1 VLLGTWQHARRACV
15 HHADEREP
23 MTANVVYLLAGLSL
37 LIAVVLPNATSR
49 LALSPP
55 IVLVLSGALIGL
67 LPMPGGASASPV
79 DNHAFTEHLTEF
91 CVLVALMGVGLALDR
106 PLDLRRWVAWK
117 RWDVTWRLL
126 GIAMPLCIAGVALL
140 GWWAMGLAPAAAL
153 LLGAV
158 LAPTD
163 PVLASDVQV
172 GGPTTLDEDEEEEE
186 IDERDEVRFALTS
199 EAGLNDGLA
208 FPFVYAAIFLV
219 SVGGVEEWGLRWVA
233 WELVGKVVI
242 GVVVGLVVGW
252 LLAKAAFRSRFRSL
266 RLAETG
272 EPLLALAA
280 VLVSYGA
287 AQLAHGYGFLAVFTC
302 AMTLRSMERG
312 HDYHEHMHQVIERL
326 ERLLTLTV
334 LLLLGIALTNGL
346 LGHLTWQ
353 GALVGV
359 ALIFVIRPAAGLL
372 ALRIGRGPD
381 RVGDRAL
388 GAREQLATAFFGVRG
403 VGSLFYLAYATGEAT
418 FGNVEDLWATVAFT
432 VTLSVLWHGV
442 TATPAMRWLENAR
455 SASAEAVAERRPG

>member
-1 VLLGTWQHARRACV
+1 
-15 HHADEREP
+15 
-23 MTANVVYLLAGLSL
+23 
-37 LIAVVLPNATSR
+37 
-49 LALSPP
+49 
-55 IVLVLSGALIGL
+55 
-67 LPMPGGASASPV
+67 
-79 DNHAFTEHLTEF
+79 
-91 CVLVALMGVGLALDR
+91 
-106 PLDLRRWVAWK
+106 
-117 RWDVTWRLL
+117 VTWRLL
-126 GIAMPLCIAGVALL
+126 GIAMPLCIAGVATL

-172 GGPTTLDEDEEEEE
+172 GGPTTLGEDGADDE

-208 FPFVYAAIFLV
+208 FPFVYAAIFLATL
-219 SVGGVEEWGLRWVA
+219 GGVGEWGLRWLA
-233 WELVGKVVI
+233 WELVGKVVV
-242 GVVVGLVVGW
+242 GVLVGLAVGW
-252 LLAKAAFRSRFRSL
+252 LLAKAAFRSRVPSL

-280 VLVSYGA
+280 VLLSYGA

-312 HDYHEHMHQVIERL
+312 HDYHVHMHQVIERL
-326 ERLLTLTV
+326 ERLLTLAV

-353 GALVGV
+353 GALVGT
-359 ALIFVIRPAAGLL
+359 ALILVLRPLSGVV

-388 GAREQLATAFFGVRG
+388 GPREQLATAFFGVRG
-403 VGSLFYLAYATGEAT
+403 VGSLFYLTFAVGEAE
-418 FGNVEDLWATVAFT
+418 FGQHELLWATVAFT
-432 VTLSVLWHGV
+432 VTLSVLLHGV
-442 TATPAMRWLENAR
+442 TATPVMQWLED
-455 SASAEAVAERRPG
+455 RRVS

>member
-1 VLLGTWQHARRACV
+1 
-15 HHADEREP
+15 
-23 MTANVVYLLAGLSL
+23 MTGDVVYLLAGLSL
-37 LIAVVLPNATSR
+37 LVAVVLPNATSR

-55 IVLVLSGALIGL
+55 IVLVLAGALIGL
-67 LPMPGGASASPV
+67 LPMPGGTSMSPI

-106 PLDLRRWVAWK
+106 PLDLRSWTTWK

-126 GIAMPLCIAGVALL
+126 GLAMPLSIAAVALL
-140 GWWAMGLAPAAAL
+140 GWWAMGLAPAGAL

-172 GGPTTLDEDEEEEE
+172 GGPTTLDEDEDDDD

-208 FPFVYAAIFLV
+208 YPFVYAAIFLA
-219 SVGGVEEWGLRWVA
+219 SVGGVEQWGLRWLA

-242 GVVVGLVVGW
+242 GVAVGLVVGW
-252 LLAKAAFRSRFRSL
+252 VLAKAAFRSPFPSL

-287 AQLAHGYGFLAVFTC
+287 AELAHGYGFLAVFTC
-302 AMTLRSMERG
+302 AMTVRSMERG
-312 HDYHEHMHQVIERL
+312 HDYHEHMHQVVERL
-326 ERLLTLTV
+326 ERLLTLAV
-334 LLLLGIALTNGL
+334 LLLLGVALTNGL
-346 LGHLTWQ
+346 LAHLTWQ

-359 ALIFVIRPAAGLL
+359 ALIFVIRPLSGLV

-388 GAREQLATAFFGVRG
+388 GPREQLATAFFGVRG
-403 VGSLFYLAYATGEAT
+403 VSSLFYVAYATGETT
-418 FGNVEDLWATVAFT
+418 FGDLEQLWATVAFT
-432 VTLSVLWHGV
+432 ITLSVLWHGI
-442 TATPAMRWLENAR
+442 TATPAMRWLERER
-455 SASAEAVAERRPG
+455 SR

>member
-1 VLLGTWQHARRACV
+1 
-15 HHADEREP
+15 
-23 MTANVVYLLAGLSL
+23 MTANAVYLLAGLAL
-37 LIAVVLPNATSR
+37 LIAVVLPTATSR

-55 IVLVLSGALIGL
+55 IVLVVAGALIGL
-67 LPMPGGASASPV
+67 LPMPGGTSASPL
-79 DNHAFTEHLTEF
+79 DNHDFTEHLTEF

-106 PLDLRRWVAWK
+106 PLDLRRWVTWK

-172 GGPTTLDEDEEEEE
+172 GGPTALGEDGADDE

-208 FPFVYAAIFLV
+208 FPFVYAAIFLATL
-219 SVGGVEEWGLRWVA
+219 GGVGEWGLRWLA
-233 WELVGKVVI
+233 WELVGKVVV
-242 GVVVGLVVGW
+242 GVLVGLAVGW
-252 LLAKAAFRSRFRSL
+252 LLAKAAFRSRVPSL

-280 VLVSYGA
+280 VLLSYGA

-312 HDYHEHMHQVIERL
+312 HDYHVHMHQVIERL
-326 ERLLTLTV
+326 ERLLTLAV

-353 GALVGV
+353 GALVGT
-359 ALIFVIRPAAGLL
+359 ALILVLRPLSGVV

-388 GAREQLATAFFGVRG
+388 GPREQLATAFFGVRG
-403 VGSLFYLAYATGEAT
+403 VGSLFYLTFAVGEAE
-418 FGNVEDLWATVAFT
+418 FGQHELLWATVAFT
-432 VTLSVLWHGV
+432 VTLSVLLHGV
-442 TATPAMRWLENAR
+442 TATPVMQWLED
-455 SASAEAVAERRPG
+455 RRVS

>member
-1 VLLGTWQHARRACV
+1 
-15 HHADEREP
+15 
-23 MTANVVYLLAGLSL
+23 MTANLVYLLAGCAL
-37 LIAVVLPNATSR
+37 LLAVVLPVALQQ
-49 LALSPP
+49 LAISSP
-55 IVLVLSGALIGL
+55 IVLVVAGALIGL
-67 LPMPGGASASPV
+67 LPIADKGSMSPV
-79 DNHAFTEHLTEF
+79 DHPVFTEHLTEF

-106 PLDLRRWVAWK
+106 PLDFRHWEGWR

-126 GIAMPLCIAGVALL
+126 GITMPLCIAGVAVL
-140 GWWAMGLAPAAAL
+140 GWWVMGLAPAAAL
-153 LLGAV
+153 LLGAA

-172 GGPTTLDEDEEEEE
+172 GGPTSEESEEE

-219 SVGGVEEWGLRWVA
+219 SMGGPVEWGLRWVA
-233 WELVGKVVI
+233 WELVGKVVVGVLI
-242 GVVVGLVVGW
+242 GVAVGW
-252 LLAKAAFRSRFRSL
+252 LLSKAAFRSPWPSL

-287 AQLAHGYGFLAVFTC
+287 AQLAHGYGFLAVFAC

-312 HDYHEHMHQVIERL
+312 HDYHVHMHEVVERL

-334 LLLLGIALTNGL
+334 LLLLGVALTNGL
-346 LGHLTWQ
+346 LGDLTWQ
-353 GALVGV
+353 GALVGA
-359 ALIFVIRPAAGLL
+359 ALIFVLRPAFGLV
-372 ALRIGRGPD
+372 ALRLGRTRD

-388 GAREQLATAFFGVRG
+388 GPREELATAFFGVRG
-403 VGSLFYLAYATGEAT
+403 VGSLFYLTYATGEAS
-418 FGNVEDLWATVAFT
+418 FGDVHQLWATVAFT

-442 TATPAMRWLENAR
+442 TATPAMQWLERAR
-455 SASAEAVAERRPG
+455 ERGPREGSGVRSEAVRAGEGD